1 MNQFLCTEDRADDQ
15 TSETAFPGRRPGEP
29 TRIVSLTGD
38 MPEAGRNPANAGVQI
53 ECREGCR
60 W

>member
-1 MNQFLCTEDRADDQ
+1 MNQLISTEDRAKVPFGAQDQ
-15 TSETAFPGRRPGEP
+15 TGEP
-29 TRIVSLTGD
+29 AQIVSLTGD
-38 MPEAGRNPANAGVQI
+38 MDVERSPANAGVQI